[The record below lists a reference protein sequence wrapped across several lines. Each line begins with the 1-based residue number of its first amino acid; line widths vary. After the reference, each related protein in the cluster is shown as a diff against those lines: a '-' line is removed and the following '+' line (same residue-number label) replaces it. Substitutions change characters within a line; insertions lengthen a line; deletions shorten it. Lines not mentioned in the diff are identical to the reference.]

1 MKRKRVF
8 STCGCVLAMGMA
20 ISAVSAQAA
29 VYSSI
34 QLSVTKPQTQAGDGL
49 FDYCSDEVKE
59 FAKNFNKDEVFSLAY
74 RQDGETRIDVATFDA
89 DEIQAFFDAMS
100 SIKVKNVTTERSSD
114 CDDIFYFTFADA
126 SAYRIS
132 FNGHHLEAN
141 GLCYEISGDEKLF
154 S

>member
-114 CDDIFYFTFADA
+114 CDDIF
-126 SAYRIS
+126 IS
-132 FNGHHLEAN
+132 HLLMQAHTEFP
-141 GLCYEISGDEKLF
+141 LMVII
-154 S
+154 

>member
-34 QLSVTKPQTQAGDGL
+34 QSSVTKPQTQVGDGL

-74 RQDGETRIDVATFDA
+74 RQDG
-89 DEIQAFFDAMS
+89 
-100 SIKVKNVTTERSSD
+100 
-114 CDDIFYFTFADA
+114 
-126 SAYRIS
+126 
-132 FNGHHLEAN
+132 
-141 GLCYEISGDEKLF
+141 
-154 S
+154 